1 MILNLSS
8 LAIEKLSEQYL
19 RRLAIFCYVHQSWSE
34 WKASF
39 AFNEHAKLIAICLA
53 SEMFCTKT
61 WLEIREQA
69 LVVRQIGACKLIRA
83 IRAYLLFKRLLW
95 PLSSGRS
102 FRFMDFNWQARLT
115 SNVRACYCQQLIGH
129 SKTSAFESIFALQL
143 MQWEELIPG
152 LNRVAHCVAS

>member
-102 FRFMDFNWQARLT
+102 FRFMDFNWQVGKPDWHRTCARAIANNLLGT
-115 SNVRACYCQQLIGH
+115 AKLVHLKAYS
-129 SKTSAFESIFALQL
+129 
-143 MQWEELIPG
+143 
-152 LNRVAHCVAS
+152 HCNWCNERS